1 LGRRAKIAFKASA
14 AFIAAAATLVPGES
28 RAALSDV
35 AAASSQ
41 ALEDQPSGTTT
52 AKSSSSALGRQRGFF
67 TLSFSSMF
75 FGPAI
80 NNFDGHI
87 PHSSGSGGTSGAQSS
102 ARNAHRPKKKSASP
116 GDSTATTTADASSP
130 TVTSPGA
137 NMRYQVAAGFRVTD
151 SVQIGPVGEFTQK
164 YYGPTSGDFH
174 VADPQLRVILSDVL
188 GASLGSSRLDTSVWT
203 SAYYPV
209 SKQSIAQHMVTA
221 LGLSLVPRL
230 TFAHSGFSLSGIL
243 SNRIRVFQK
252 PDSTGWIYPARLM
265 GGIQANYRLSRVFHP
280 FLMTYVNANAGP
292 ELPLGDS
299 DLAADSATTTAKP
312 GAIGLMP
319 GVMVRPT
326 HNITVAPRLNW
337 VTRNPIQ
344 TTTVGVNAS
353 IQMI

>member
-1 LGRRAKIAFKASA
+1 LGHRIKITFKASA
-14 AFIAAAATLVPGES
+14 AFIAVAATLVPGES
-28 RAALSDV
+28 RAALSDI

-41 ALEDQPSGTTT
+41 AMEDQPTGTST
-52 AKSSSSALGRQRGFF
+52 AKTNSGSMRPHRGFF

-80 NNFDGHI
+80 NNFDGHL
-87 PHSSGSGGTSGAQSS
+87 PHSSGSGSGGAQSS
-102 ARNAHRPKKKSASP
+102 ARNAHRPKKKNASP
-116 GDSTATTTADASSP
+116 GDPTATTTADASSP

-137 NMRYQVAAGFRVTD
+137 NMRYQIAAGFRVTD
-151 SVQIGPVGEFTQK
+151 AVQIGPVGEFTQK
-164 YYGPTSGDFH
+164 YYGPTSGDFKI
-174 VADPQLRVILSDVL
+174 ADPQLRLILSDIL
-188 GASLGSSRLDTSVWT
+188 GAHLGSSKLDTSIWT

-209 SKQSIAQHMVTA
+209 SKMSIAQHMVTA

-243 SNRIRVFQK
+243 SNKIRIFQK

-292 ELPLGDS
+292 ELPLGDA
-299 DLAADSATTTAKP
+299 DLAADSATTNAKP

-326 HNITVAPRLNW
+326 SNITVAPRLNW